1 MALRRFVL
9 LAMFLAATSGA
20 TRAQSI
26 DCANTALNNSEQ
38 AVCTTAPLRS
48 LAASMD
54 KHYSR
59 VADGPGVK
67 QSQLEW
73 TKLRDRCNG
82 NLTCLTTAYR
92 ERNAYLAKLPV
103 TAKPTA
109 TVDSSREPIKHL
121 FLRHAPAQ
129 LLASAPTRPATISG
143 ATSASAQLDRAA
155 GLAPVQD
162 HSSHSEPLWLLGGLL
177 LATTLLWQMLTN
189 VCGKCPSCHHWFAK
203 VEIDQRNLASDPPKP
218 TTRPRRGL
226 RQRVLANNLAPVESM
241 RGRVGAVRHYNQ
253 CRMCLHEWETTT
265 HETN

>member
-1 MALRRFVL
+1 
-9 LAMFLAATSGA
+9 MFLAATSGA
-20 TRAQSI
+20 AKAQSI
-26 DCANTALNNSEQ
+26 DCASTALNNSEQ
-38 AVCTTAPLRS
+38 AVCTTASLHS

-54 KHYSR
+54 NHYSR

-73 TKLRDRCNG
+73 TRLRDRCNG
-82 NLTCLTTAYR
+82 NITCLTIAYR

-103 TAKPTA
+103 TAKPTVTA
-109 TVDSSREPIKHL
+109 SSSREPIKHL

-129 LLASAPTRPATISG
+129 LLASAPARS
-143 ATSASAQLDRAA
+143 ATSRGAANASVQLDRAA
-155 GLAPVQD
+155 GLASVQD

-203 VEIDQRNLASDPPKP
+203 VEIDQRNLASDPSEPP
-218 TTRPRRGL
+218 TRRRGL
-226 RQRVLANNLAPVESM
+226 RQRALVINLAPMEST
-241 RGRVGAVRHYNQ
+241 RSQVGAVRHYNQ

-265 HETN
+265 YETK